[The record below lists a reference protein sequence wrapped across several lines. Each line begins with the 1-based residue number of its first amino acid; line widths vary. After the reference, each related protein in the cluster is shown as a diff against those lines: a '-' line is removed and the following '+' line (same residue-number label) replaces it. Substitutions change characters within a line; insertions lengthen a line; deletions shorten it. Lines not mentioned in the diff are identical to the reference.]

1 MVEKGIRM
9 IVLKNENGAAMFI
22 VVMMLILLS
31 IIGFAAINDSFFNL
45 DMSSNLRKSSQDSYI
60 CESLAIQGAQIIDS
74 VNGDIL
80 RDYEIEW
87 LYDSETIKT
96 LLGWRKT
103 RKAKFFS
110 DEDIDKV
117 FSPPDG
123 VTINYKII
131 SDSNSK
137 NRGRIIAFYNGL
149 SDSGSQD
156 MGSSDSIHE
165 YTIFARYETFRE
177 IEKVNLESV
186 NTVEIGYRRKF

>member
-1 MVEKGIRM
+1 M

-131 SDSNSK
+131 SDANSK

>member
-1 MVEKGIRM
+1 MET
-9 IVLKNENGAAMFI
+9 LKNENGAAMFI

-45 DMSSNLRKSSQDSYI
+45 DMTSNLRKSSKETYI

-74 VNGDIL
+74 LDGDVL
-80 RDYEIEW
+80 RDCQVQW
-87 LYDSETIKT
+87 LYDSETIKN
-96 LLGWRKT
+96 LLGWLNT

-110 DEDIDKV
+110 EADVNKV
-117 FSPPDG
+117 FSPPEG

-131 SDSNSK
+131 SSPDSK

-156 MGSSDSIHE
+156 IGSDDCIHE

-177 IEKVNLESV
+177 KEKINLESS
-186 NTVEIGYRRKF
+186 NTVEIGLRRKF